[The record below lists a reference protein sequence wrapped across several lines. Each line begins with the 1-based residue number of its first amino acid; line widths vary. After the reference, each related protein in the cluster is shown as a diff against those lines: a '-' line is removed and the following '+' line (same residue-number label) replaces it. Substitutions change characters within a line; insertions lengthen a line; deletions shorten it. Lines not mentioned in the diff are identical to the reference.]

1 MSCRF
6 FPSTVLLALCLFSG
20 PISADRPLLR
30 LQIRNDN
37 KAKASTPT
45 GDPLI
50 QTACRGVGDFESECI
65 STLRSAPPHQKADAN
80 GLAFFILSLRQYHLT
95 FPRFVEDH
103 AVNLTVDIKKVTVS
117 DLSPLLQS
125 ALSDCL
131 DQYNPLDDLIEDAIN
146 AVLENL
152 YADAQKFVEA
162 AMTDINVCDSQLNA
176 SNLEEKAENK
186 TGDDVQL
193 AKNLKEYNVFLKNIL
208 SATLNILRAN

>member
-6 FPSTVLLALCLFSG
+6 VLSTVLLLALSLSAEQ
-20 PISADRPLLR
+20 IAADRPLLR
-30 LQIRNDN
+30 LQLRNDN
-37 KAKASTPT
+37 KASTLS

-65 STLRSAPPHQKADAN
+65 STLQSAPPHQKADAN
-80 GLAFFILSLRQYHLT
+80 GLAFFTL
-95 FPRFVEDH
+95 RFVEDH

-146 AVLENL
+146 AVLANV

-162 AMTDINVCDSQLNA
+162 AITDINVCDSQLKA
-176 SNLEEKAENK
+176 SNLDEKTENK
-186 TGDDVQL
+186 AGDDVQL

-208 SATLNILRAN
+208 SAALNILRAN